1 MQVQRPAHRD
11 GWHGIEHGDAG
22 SESDVGLCREI
33 GRGARDANSFL
44 IPMEGMLEK
53 DSITILLGQAKS
65 DMNATHGDAPRGRC
79 NSLAAVA

>member
-1 MQVQRPAHRD
+1 
-11 GWHGIEHGDAG
+11 
-22 SESDVGLCREI
+22 
-33 GRGARDANSFL
+33 
-44 IPMEGMLEK
+44 MEGMLEK